1 MPSKEKR
8 EKKFLQM
15 PEYPGGKKALREFI
29 SSQLRYPS
37 DALEQN
43 IQGTVAVAYEVN
55 DEGEVENI
63 RVVKGLFPSC
73 DEEAVR
79 LVGMLKYGKAFN
91 HGVRLKA
98 NHKLNIHFRMRK
110 EQKKAFQLQYTCKPS
125 PAEEKETRT
134 SSSNSYTYSIIVNKS
149 PK

>member
-1 MPSKEKR
+1 MPPKEKKEKR
-8 EKKFLQM
+8 FLQM

-29 SSQLRYPS
+29 ASQLRYPQ

-55 DEGEVENI
+55 DEGRVENI

-79 LVGMLKYGKAFN
+79 LVGLLRYGKAFN

-98 NHKLNIHFRMRK
+98 NQKLNIHFRLRK
-110 EQKKAFQLQYTCKPS
+110 EEKKTFQLQYTCKTL
-125 PAEEKETRT
+125 AKTEKEKKTNP
-134 SSSNSYTYSIIVNKS
+134 SNGYTYSIIIGEQK
-149 PK
+149 

>member
-1 MPSKEKR
+1 MPPKEKKEKR
-8 EKKFLQM
+8 FLQM

-29 SSQLRYPS
+29 ASELRYPQ
-37 DALEQN
+37 DAMDQN

-55 DEGEVENI
+55 DEGRVENI

-79 LVGMLKYGKAFN
+79 LVGLLRYGKAFN

-98 NHKLNIHFRMRK
+98 NQKLNIHFRLRK
-110 EQKKAFQLQYTCKPS
+110 VEKKTFQLQYSCKNTQKS
-125 PAEEKETRT
+125 EKENNKR
-134 SSSNSYTYSIIVNKS
+134 SSNGYTYSIIIGEK
-149 PK
+149 K